1 MLAIPEVSSPNAT
14 KVTAPQGSSAA
25 LLCEATGIPD
35 PVVQWLK
42 DGVAFRQGSL
52 LQLVNLKE
60 VDTAKYTCVGRNDA
74 GQKTLEINV
83 FVQSEKTSAIL
94 SKFLTS

>member
-1 MLAIPEVSSPNAT
+1 MT
-14 KVTAPQGSSAA
+14 TPQGSSAA

-52 LQLVNLKE
+52 LQLVDLKE

-83 FVQSEKTSAIL
+83 FVQSEKTSASL